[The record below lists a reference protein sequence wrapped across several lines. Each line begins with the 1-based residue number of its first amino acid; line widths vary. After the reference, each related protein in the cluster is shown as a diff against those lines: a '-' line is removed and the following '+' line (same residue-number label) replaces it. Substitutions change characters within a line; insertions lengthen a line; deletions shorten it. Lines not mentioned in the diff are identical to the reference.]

1 MGFAGTT
8 AGEVTAVVV
17 LLTNPGYYFPLVR
30 LAHLHLKVPSEKWGL
45 QTQRQ
50 AKLQQWLYIFEI

>member
-17 LLTNPGYYFPLVR
+17 LLTNPSYSFRLVR
-30 LAHLHLKVPSEKWGL
+30 LTHFHLKGRSEKWGL

-50 AKLQQWLYIFEI
+50 VKLQQWL